1 MADTSYSVERLI
13 FKLFTYKLY
22 SHISQFMSRDAFR
35 SDYVKEHPILFS
47 RQHPLI
53 IINQDSKQENK
64 KIPNGGFIMNIGI
77 LPVAVIG
84 GTTGR
89 LPKGFR

>member
-1 MADTSYSVERLI
+1 
-13 FKLFTYKLY
+13 
-22 SHISQFMSRDAFR
+22 MSRDAFR
-35 SDYVKEHPILFS
+35 SDYVKEHPSLFS

-53 IINQDSKQENK
+53 IIKQDSKQEN

-77 LPVAVIG
+77 LLVAVIG
-84 GTTGR
+84 GATGK